1 MLPFNLKIIQKRN
14 YKNLRMSFRDSS
26 TLLIS
31 APKHFSK
38 KKCLEFLEQNQ
49 SWIEEQ
55 QQLWNQRLNLKLP
68 NHQIFLFGEWQNIQD
83 NAIQTHWEE
92 CIHSNPTPNTKK
104 ALIQFFQNKLNS
116 YLQVQIPF
124 FSTQMKLFPNKI
136 LYGKSY
142 KQLACCYHKT
152 KNLRFSLRLALMPR
166 WLINS
171 IIIHELA
178 HIRYPNHQKDFWNL
192 INTYDQNPQKIHIW
206 LREHQDLLLL
216 LHHKIFKA

>member
-1 MLPFNLKIIQKRN
+1 MLPFKLKIIQKHN

-31 APKHFSK
+31 APKHFTK
-38 KKCLEFLEQNQ
+38 KRCLEFLKQNQ

-68 NHQIFLFGEWQNIQD
+68 NHQIFLFGEWQNIQNVEIQ
-83 NAIQTHWEE
+83 NAWRELHHSPIQ
-92 CIHSNPTPNTKK
+92 K
-104 ALIQFFQNKLNS
+104 AQKTLINFYQNELDS
-116 YLQVQIPF
+116 YIQVQIPL
-124 FSTQMKLFPNKI
+124 FSTQMGLFPNRI

-142 KQLACCYHKT
+142 NQLACCYHKT
-152 KNLRFSLRLALMPR
+152 KNLRFSLRLAFTPK

-206 LREHQDLLLL
+206 LKEHQDLLLL
-216 LHHKIFKA
+216 LYQKIFKA